1 MAVLETIDN
10 ITKKQAEE
18 FRDWFDLEINTEFSI
33 EPSGDGEQYHFYC
46 MCYDLEESEID
57 KTIEYLN
64 EANIEYY

>member
-1 MAVLETIDN
+1 MAVLETINN

-33 EPSGDGEQYHFYC
+33 ESSDEPHHFYC
-46 MCYDLEESEID
+46 MCYDLEGKEID
-57 KTIEYLN
+57 KTIEYLK